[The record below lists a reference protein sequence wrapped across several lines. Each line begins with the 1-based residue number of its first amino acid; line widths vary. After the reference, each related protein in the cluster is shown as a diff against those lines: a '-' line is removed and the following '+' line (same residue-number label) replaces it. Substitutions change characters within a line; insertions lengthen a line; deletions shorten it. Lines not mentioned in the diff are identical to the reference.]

1 MKKRKTSQHINNEEK
16 VSQTQE
22 KNQSSGTA
30 PDVTKVMELADK
42 DFTKEQL
49 QTRVPT
55 RNEFHPELVC
65 QPNLVC

>member
-42 DFTKEQL
+42 DFKIAIIIVFSNKTSR
-49 QTRVPT
+49 RV
-55 RNEFHPELVC
+55 RLK
-65 QPNLVC
+65 